1 MRKIILGRTSERVSV
16 ISLGAWSYGKENISG
31 GSNVGWAGQS
41 DQDSR
46 LALLKAFSCDINHW
60 DTADVYG
67 EGHSEKI
74 IGSMWKEIPRKN
86 IFLATKVGWD
96 MGPHNHWYHSQY
108 MKLKIEK
115 SLKNLK
121 TDCVDLIYLHHCNFG
136 KNNEYLED
144 AVEMMYR
151 FKEEGKTRFIGL
163 SDWSS
168 KRVLKFIN
176 IVNPDVVQ
184 PLYNVYDVEY
194 VTSGLKEYVTSND
207 IGVCYFSPIKHG
219 ILTGKYDQVK
229 EFPKGDF
236 RRTVDEFKNID
247 FINKM
252 KSNKD
257 KIKNRFSEISSQPVL
272 HALLGAI
279 LYDNPTACALL
290 GQRNEKQAAAAGKLG
305 VNLKQEDALWVLSLY
320 KD

>member
-1 MRKIILGRTSERVSV
+1 MNKITLGKTNEQVSV
-16 ISLGAWSYGKENISG
+16 ISLGTWSYGKENTSG
-31 GSNVGWAGQS
+31 GNVGWANQS

-46 LALLKAFSCDINHW
+46 LALSKAYSCEINHW

-74 IGSMWKEIPRKN
+74 IGSMWTEISRKN

-96 MGPHNHWYHSQY
+96 IGPHNHWYHPKY
-108 MKLKIEK
+108 MKTKMER
-115 SLKNLK
+115 SLKHLK
-121 TDCVDLIYLHHCNFG
+121 TDCVELDILFMGDYS
-136 KNNEYLED
+136 E
-144 AVEMMYR
+144 
-151 FKEEGKTRFIGL
+151 
-163 SDWSS
+163 
-168 KRVLKFIN
+168 
-176 IVNPDVVQ
+176 VNPDVVQ
-184 PLYNVYDVEY
+184 PLYNVYDIEY
-194 VTSGLKEYVTSND
+194 VTSGLKDHVKKNN

-219 ILTGKYDQVK
+219 ILTGKYNQVK

-236 RRTVDEFKNID
+236 RRNVSEFKNID

-252 KSNKD
+252 KSNKE
-257 KIKNRFSEISSQPVL
+257 KIKARFSDMNFDPVL

-290 GQRNEKQAAAAGKLG
+290 GQRNEKQAATAGQLG
-305 VNLKQEDALWVLSLY
+305 KRLSKEDALWVLSLY

>member
-1 MRKIILGRTSERVSV
+1 
-16 ISLGAWSYGKENISG
+16 
-31 GSNVGWAGQS
+31 
-41 DQDSR
+41 
-46 LALLKAFSCDINHW
+46 
-60 DTADVYG
+60 
-67 EGHSEKI
+67 
-74 IGSMWKEIPRKN
+74 
-86 IFLATKVGWD
+86 
-96 MGPHNHWYHSQY
+96 
-108 MKLKIEK
+108 
-115 SLKNLK
+115 
-121 TDCVDLIYLHHCNFG
+121 
-136 KNNEYLED
+136 
-144 AVEMMYR
+144 MYR

-168 KRVLKFIN
+168 KRILKFIN